1 VRSIASTFRPVIRI
15 AAVVPLATAVLVPMA
30 APAWGQRIDEYLNPA
45 IPGFNADPG
54 VTVTSRLRPEY
65 DYPGMRAGGFIFHSE
80 VAESAGYET
89 NVTATQ
95 PAHGSSFLD
104 TAATAQAVSDWG
116 SDGLGAAV
124 SIDNNLYFD
133 QPRQTDTN
141 WTASIGGSKD
151 FGPST
156 LYVAYAHLNL
166 NETPSDLGVPQLDS
180 PIPYRVDTVRLN
192 YRAVFSKGALTP
204 GIEVTNY
211 NYDNGTVQ
219 GVPYNQTYR
228 NRVVITPST
237 IAAYQ
242 FDSLRSAIG
251 VVRYANAQYTDTQPG
266 TATRNFNDIAVLA
279 GVNYDTGG
287 LVRLR
292 MLLGYEARFFQT
304 TQYKTINAPIV
315 EGSAVW
321 TPTGLTTVTGTIA
334 RYIEESA
341 TENTVGYIE
350 SLVRLS
356 VDHEFLPNLLF
367 NVTGAAVKDV
377 YSQSEGQQSFLSV
390 GGGVTWLINNHVRLA
405 AEYNFS
411 SRQSPG
417 GPNTGGG
424 LSNTQIFAG
433 YYSDNRFLL
442 QLRIGL

>member
-1 VRSIASTFRPVIRI
+1 
-15 AAVVPLATAVLVPMA
+15 MA